1 MNYVEDLKMV
11 LMGYRDKM
19 ELSNLTFLKT
29 GLIFGNLDEI
39 WDFHA
44 DTFLPQLES
53 CDMNSTL
60 IAKTFLEF
68 SQQLTRMYCRQVFG
82 FLKKTSGCNL

>member
-1 MNYVEDLKMV
+1 MV

-19 ELSNLTFLKT
+19 EQSNLNFLKT

-44 DTFLPQLES
+44 DTFLPQLEN
-53 CDMNSTL
+53 CDMNSIL
-60 IAKTFLEF
+60 ISKTFLEF
-68 SQQLTRMYCRQVFG
+68 SQQLTRMYCRQVLCF
-82 FLKKTSGCNL
+82 NDRQMN